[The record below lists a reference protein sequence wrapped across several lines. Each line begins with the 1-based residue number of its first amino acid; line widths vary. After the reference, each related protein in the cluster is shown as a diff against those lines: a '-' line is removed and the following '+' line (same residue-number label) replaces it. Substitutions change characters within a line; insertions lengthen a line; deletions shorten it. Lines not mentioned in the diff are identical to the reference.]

1 MEKTNNVEINIE
13 MSWQEINQAACEE
26 SSFNNIGCWKEFD

>member
-1 MEKTNNVEINIE
+1 MENTNNTEK
-13 MSWQEINQAACEE
+13 SWQEINQASCEE